1 MNAQKAVEIRGYDIG
16 PINAKAGFTSDI
28 TLSADI
34 TPQNLIDMVERE
46 RPNMDIRPGMRHKY
60 TPLRFDPAT
69 GNLYN
74 GGRYLFDTWEN
85 VLDYNHYTNEVL
97 EPEPGVKFWT
107 RPSFVHVD
115 KHYWRVT
122 GAHDFKPLATAHH
135 INRFERHAYANQNV
149 AELLTRAWPAIR
161 DDAQKQGL
169 SSVWLMYQPEEKQ
182 IGIVTVTARSAD
194 MDPAIALARGLA
206 ALEAAPA
213 VGRLLPAELGL
224 VKLFDRTSLI
234 GSSWL
239 PWSRAL
245 GGAHS
250 SFPVSPPHP
259 LPQL

>member
-1 MNAQKAVEIRGYDIG
+1 MKILGYDTG

-60 TPLRFDPAT
+60 TPLRIDPAT
-69 GNLYN
+69 GVLYN

-122 GAHDFKPLATAHH
+122 GAHDFKPLATSHH
-135 INRFERHAYANQNV
+135 INRFERYAYTNEKV
-149 AELLTRAWPAIR
+149 ADLLERAWPALR
-161 DDAQKQGL
+161 DDAQKQGF
-169 SSVWLMYQPEEKQ
+169 SSAWLMYQPEEKQ
-182 IGIVTVTARSAD
+182 IGIVTVAARTD
-194 MDPAIALARGLA
+194 DKDPAKAISAGLA
-206 ALEAAPA
+206 ALEAAEPA
-213 VGRLLPAELGL
+213 GRFLPQELGL
-224 VKLFDRTSLI
+224 TNLLDRTSI
-234 GSSWL
+234 IVSYWL
-239 PWSRAL
+239 P
-245 GGAHS
+245 
-250 SFPVSPPHP
+250 F
-259 LPQL
+259 